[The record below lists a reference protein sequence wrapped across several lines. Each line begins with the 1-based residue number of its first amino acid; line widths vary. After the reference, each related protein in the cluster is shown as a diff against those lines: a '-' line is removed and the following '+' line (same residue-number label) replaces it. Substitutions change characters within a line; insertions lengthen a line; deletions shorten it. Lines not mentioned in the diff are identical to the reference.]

1 MNEYRSLLK
10 PPLSAVV
17 SINGKFLVA
26 ALTGFLAW
34 LCWPSSP
41 QWWPLAI
48 LSLAMGSIALGAL
61 IEALGLIFKI
71 HSREREIAA
80 MLRRGRPQHGAD
92 LVRGRA
98 LRKAR
103 MTDD

>member
-1 MNEYRSLLK
+1 MNEYRSLLR
-10 PPLSAVV
+10 PPLSAVL
-17 SINGKFLVA
+17 SINGKFLLA

-34 LCWPSSP
+34 ACWPSSA
-41 QWWPLAI
+41 QWWPFAI
-48 LSLAMGSIALGAL
+48 FSLVLGITAVGAL
-61 IEALGLIFKI
+61 IQALVLIFKI

-98 LRKAR
+98 LRRAR